1 MKKVIALM
9 TITVLLAALF
19 CGVAWAGE
27 LTQTGTCF
35 HYLWLDIP
43 GFNRVCVEQFAHCT
57 DGTIRYI
64 TKLDYNDN
72 TGYSVPASKC
82 DREAP
87 GAASSATGTMI
98 ATCATCGESKTIVR
112 TTSW

>member
-35 HYLWLDIP
+35 HYLWAGIGP
-43 GFNRVCVEQFAHCT
+43 RRVCVEQSAHCT
-57 DGTIRYI
+57 DGSIRFE
-64 TKLDYNDN
+64 TELLFNDG

-82 DREAP
+82 DRIAP
-87 GAASSATGTMI
+87 GAARSATGTMT
-98 ATCATCGESKTIVR
+98 ATCATCDESKTIVR

>member
-1 MKKVIALM
+1 MKKVIALT

-35 HYLWLDIP
+35 HYPWAGIGP
-43 GFNRVCVEQFAHCT
+43 RRVCVEQFAHCT
-57 DGTIRYI
+57 DGSATFLTVLIFN
-64 TKLDYNDN
+64 K
-72 TGYSVPASKC
+72 GMGSHSASSNKC
-82 DREAP
+82 DRIAP
-87 GAASSATGTMI
+87 GGASGATGIMT
-98 ATCATCGESKTIVR
+98 ATCTTCGESKTLRR

>member
-35 HYLWLDIP
+35 HYLWAKIGP
-43 GFNRVCVEQFAHCT
+43 RRVCVEQFAHCT
-57 DGTIRYI
+57 DGSATFLTVLIF
-64 TKLDYNDN
+64 NNN
-72 TGYSVPASKC
+72 TGSHSALSNKC
-82 DREAP
+82 DRIAP
-87 GAASSATGTMI
+87 GGASGATGIMT
-98 ATCATCGESKTIVR
+98 ATCTTCGESKTIVR
-112 TTSW
+112 TTAW

>member
-35 HYLWLDIP
+35 HYLWAGIGP
-43 GFNRVCVEQFAHCT
+43 RRVCVEQFAHCT
-57 DGTIRYI
+57 DGSIRFQ
-64 TKLDYNDN
+64 TELLFGNG
-72 TGYSVPASKC
+72 TGHSEPESKC
-82 DREAP
+82 DRIAP
-87 GAASSATGTMI
+87 GAASNATGTMT

-112 TTSW
+112 TTAW